1 MLGAAVLGMGV
12 LLTGTSAGAGSVDKT
27 PFGNTQDGKAVD
39 LYTLTNDRGASVKFI
54 AYGGIITAINVPD
67 RWGKLG
73 NIVLGFKELADY
85 EAKNPYFGALIG
97 RYGNRI
103 GGAKFTLDGTQY
115 QLAANNGPNSL
126 HGGTKG
132 FDKVVWAVEPLTSV
146 SGAAARLSYT
156 SKDGEEGYPGT
167 LTVRVVYTLT
177 NDNELRIDYEATT
190 DKPTVVN
197 LTSHS
202 YFNLAGDGTG
212 GIGDHILTINADRYT
227 PVDATLIPT
236 GRTRLRDRHAVRL
249 PPRDADRR
257 THPLERPTDGL
268 WPRIRSQLRAE
279 PVGERAFARRA
290 SLRAALGPDHGDL
303 DHRARRPVLQ
313 RQLPRFDARRPDRSA
328 IPPDRRL
335 LPRDAALPGFAEQA
349 VLSDDGAE
357 TGRNAEVDYDTQVLH
372 GCVLALQD
380 GPFLVA
386 ELMGH
391 HDLEI
396 MDDER
401 FDRTTVEVRAS
412 SLWQVR

>member
-1 MLGAAVLGMGV
+1 MTRVDLNIWRAWHRSVLGAAVLGMGV
-12 LLTGTSAGAGSVDKT
+12 LLTATSAGAGSVDDT
-27 PFGNTQDGKAVD
+27 SFGTTQDCKAVD

-85 EAKNPYFGALIG
+85 ESKSPYFGALIG

-103 GGAKFTLDGTQY
+103 GGAKFTLDGTEY

-132 FDKVVWAVEPLTSV
+132 FDKVVWAVEPVTSE

-190 DKPTVVN
+190 DKPTAVN

-202 YFNLAGDGTG
+202 YFNLAGDGTA

-236 GRTRLRDRHAVRL
+236 GELASVTGTPFDFRQGMPIGA
-249 PPRDADRR
+249 
-257 THPLERPTDGL
+257 
-268 WPRIRSQLRAE
+268 RIRSNDAQMVYGRGYDHNFVLNRSGSGLSLAARITSCARAGSWRSRPPSPASSSTAATSSIPRSSAR
-279 PVGERAFARRA
+279 PVSNTARPTA
-290 SLRAALGPDHGDL
+290 SASRPSTSRICRTSHPF
-303 DHRARRPVLQ
+303 RRPVLKPGET
-313 RQLPRFDARRPDRSA
+313 LKSTTLHKFSTDAS
-328 IPPDRRL
+328 
-335 LPRDAALPGFAEQA
+335 
-349 VLSDDGAE
+349 
-357 TGRNAEVDYDTQVLH
+357 
-372 GCVLALQD
+372 
-380 GPFLVA
+380 
-386 ELMGH
+386 
-391 HDLEI
+391 
-396 MDDER
+396 
-401 FDRTTVEVRAS
+401 
-412 SLWQVR
+412 

>member
-1 MLGAAVLGMGV
+1 MTPIEPNRSRTWHRSVLGAAVLGMGV

-67 RWGKLG
+67 RWGKLD
-73 NIVLGFKELADY
+73 NVVLGFKELADY
-85 EAKNPYFGALIG
+85 ESMNPYFGALIG

-132 FDKVVWAVEPLTSV
+132 FDKVVWAVEPLSSV
-146 SGAAARLSYT
+146 SGAAARLNYT

-167 LTVRVVYTLT
+167 LTVQVVYSLT

-212 GIGDHILTINADRYT
+212 GVDDHILTINADRYT

-236 GRTRLRDRHAVRL
+236 GQLASVTATPFDFRQGA
-249 PPRDADRR
+249 PIGA
-257 THPLERPTDGL
+257 
-268 WPRIRSQLRAE
+268 RIRSNDPQMAYGRGYDHNFVLNRSGGGLSLAARVYE
-279 PVGERAFARRA
+279 PRSGRIMEISTTEPGVQFYSGNFLDSTLVG
-290 SLRAALGPDHGDL
+290 AAGQQYRQTDGFCLETQHFPDS
-303 DHRARRPVLQ
+303 PNK
-313 RQLPRFDARRPDRSA
+313 PSFP
-328 IPPDRRL
+328 
-335 LPRDAALPGFAEQA
+335 
-349 VLSDDGAE
+349 
-357 TGRNAEVDYDTQVLH
+357 
-372 GCVLALQD
+372 
-380 GPFLVA
+380 
-386 ELMGH
+386 
-391 HDLEI
+391 
-396 MDDER
+396 
-401 FDRTTVEVRAS
+401 TTVLKPGETLKSTTIHKFSTDAS
-412 SLWQVR
+412 

>member
-1 MLGAAVLGMGV
+1 V

-67 RWGKLG
+67 RWGKLD
-73 NIVLGFKELADY
+73 NVVLGFKELADY
-85 EAKNPYFGALIG
+85 ESMNPYFGALVG

-132 FDKVVWAVEPLTSV
+132 FDKVVWAVEPLSSV
-146 SGAAARLSYT
+146 SGAAARLNYT

-167 LTVRVVYTLT
+167 LTVQVVYSLT

-212 GIGDHILTINADRYT
+212 GIDDHILTINADRYT

-236 GRTRLRDRHAVRL
+236 GQLASVTGTPFDFRQGA
-249 PPRDADRR
+249 PIGA
-257 THPLERPTDGL
+257 
-268 WPRIRSQLRAE
+268 RIRSNDPQMAYGRGYDHNFVLNRSGSGLSLAARVYE
-279 PVGERAFARRA
+279 PRSGRIMEISTTEPGVQFYSGNFLDSTLVG
-290 SLRAALGPDHGDL
+290 AAGQQYRQTDGFCLETQHFPDS
-303 DHRARRPVLQ
+303 PNK
-313 RQLPRFDARRPDRSA
+313 PSFP
-328 IPPDRRL
+328 
-335 LPRDAALPGFAEQA
+335 
-349 VLSDDGAE
+349 
-357 TGRNAEVDYDTQVLH
+357 
-372 GCVLALQD
+372 
-380 GPFLVA
+380 
-386 ELMGH
+386 
-391 HDLEI
+391 
-396 MDDER
+396 
-401 FDRTTVEVRAS
+401 TTVLKPGETLKSTTIHKFSTDAS
-412 SLWQVR
+412 

>member
-1 MLGAAVLGMGV
+1 MTRVDLNIWRAWHRSVLGAAVLGMGV
-12 LLTGTSAGAGSVDKT
+12 LLTATSAGAGSVDET
-27 PFGNTQDGKAVD
+27 PFGTTQDGKAVD

-85 EAKNPYFGALIG
+85 ELKNPYFGALIG

-103 GGAKFTLDGTQY
+103 GGAKFTLAGTEY

-132 FDKVVWAVEPLTSV
+132 FDKVVWAVEPVTSE

-190 DKPTVVN
+190 DKPTAVN

-236 GRTRLRDRHAVRL
+236 GELASVTGTPFDFRQGMPIGA
-249 PPRDADRR
+249 
-257 THPLERPTDGL
+257 
-268 WPRIRSQLRAE
+268 RIRSNDAQMVYGRGYDHNFVLNRSGSGLSLA
-279 PVGERAFARRA
+279 ARVT
-290 SLRAALGPDHGDL
+290 S
-303 DHRARRPVLQ
+303 RARAGSWRSRPPSPASSSTAATSSIRRSSARPVSNT
-313 RQLPRFDARRPDRSA
+313 ARPTASASRRSTSR
-328 IPPDRRL
+328 ICRTSHPFRR
-335 LPRDAALPGFAEQA
+335 R
-349 VLSDDGAE
+349 
-357 TGRNAEVDYDTQVLH
+357 
-372 GCVLALQD
+372 C
-380 GPFLVA
+380 
-386 ELMGH
+386 
-391 HDLEI
+391 
-396 MDDER
+396 
-401 FDRTTVEVRAS
+401 
-412 SLWQVR
+412 